1 MIIVKIADV
10 EALPILNS
18 LPELSSKWAGYVLN
32 HPLNGPFTRWAC
44 PDNLLSE
51 RDRPIR
57 SIGD

>member
-32 HPLNGPFTRWAC
+32 HPLNGPSLDGPLPTTY
-44 PDNLLSE
+44 
-51 RDRPIR
+51 
-57 SIGD
+57 